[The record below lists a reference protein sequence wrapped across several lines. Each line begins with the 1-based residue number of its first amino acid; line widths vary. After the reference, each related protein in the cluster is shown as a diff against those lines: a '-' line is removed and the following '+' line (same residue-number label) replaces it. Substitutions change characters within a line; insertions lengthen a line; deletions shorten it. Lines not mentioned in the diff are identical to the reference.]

1 MEYEPVIGLEVH
13 VQLKT
18 RSKMFTRVGYEYGH
32 EPNTLTNPVIMGLP
46 GTLPVMNKEAVH
58 KTVQMGLI
66 LGCKIAETCKWDR
79 KNYFY
84 PDSPKNYQLS
94 QFDQP
99 ICIGGEVEIE
109 MLGASRNVMGDHR
122 MVELTRIHL
131 EEDVGKLTHS
141 ANDSLVDYNRAGA
154 PLCEIVTEPNL
165 YSADEVF
172 AFMTALRNMIVTA
185 GLSDCDMEKGQMRCD
200 ANISIRPKGS
210 NTLGTKVELKNMN
223 TISGV
228 RNAVVYEI
236 KRQIRAKTTGYE
248 EIVQET
254 RRWDP
259 DKQETESMRMK
270 EESHDYRYFPD
281 PDLMPVTI
289 PAEQVEKIRAGLPEM
304 PFDRQRRYMEKLDLP
319 YTITS
324 VLCPDRELAEFFEEA
339 LALTK
344 GKGEAKAV
352 ANLVVNELIRD
363 LSAAEGEGRQSLS
376 AVPIT
381 PAHVAELVVLTEEG
395 VLTKQIANKEVW
407 PEMMV
412 SGKMPAVIVEEKG
425 LKADNDSG
433 ELEKIIAE
441 IVADPKHEKAISQ
454 FKDGNDKALNSLIGP
469 VMKATKGKANPAEV
483 QKLMRAAVAKL

>member
-1 MEYEPVIGLEVH
+1 MEFEPVIGLEVH

-18 RSKMFTRVGYEYGH
+18 RSKMFTRAPYEYGH
-32 EPNTLTNPVIMGLP
+32 EPNTLTNAVVLGMP
-46 GTLPVMNKEAVH
+46 GALPVMNKEAVR
-58 KTVQMGLI
+58 KTVQLGLM
-66 LGCKIAETCKWDR
+66 LKCKIAESCKWDR

-99 ICIGGEVEIE
+99 ICEGGEVEIE
-109 MLGASRNVMGDHR
+109 MLGPSRNVMGEHR

-131 EEDVGKLTHS
+131 EEDVGKLTHEH
-141 ANDSLVDYNRAGA
+141 NVSLVDYNRAGA

-200 ANISIRPKGS
+200 ANISIRPKGEK
-210 NTLGTKVELKNMN
+210 TLGTKVELKNMN

-228 RNAVVYEI
+228 RNAVIYEI
-236 KRQIRAKTTGYE
+236 KRQIRAKTTGFE
-248 EIVQET
+248 EIIQET
-254 RRWDP
+254 RRWNP
-259 DKQETESMRMK
+259 DTLETDSMRGK

-289 PAEQVEKIRAGLPEM
+289 TAEQVEKIRELIPEM
-304 PFDRQRRYMEKLDLP
+304 PFDRQRRYMDELKLP

-339 LALTK
+339 LMLTD
-344 GKGEAKAV
+344 GKVDPKAV

-363 LSAAEGEGRQSLS
+363 LSAAEGEGRQPLS
-376 AVPIT
+376 VVPIT
-381 PAHVAELVVLTEEG
+381 PKHVAELVLLTEEG
-395 VLTKQIANKEVW
+395 VITKQIANKEAW
-407 PEMMV
+407 PEMIA
-412 SGKMPAVIVEEKG
+412 SGKLPGAIVEEKG
-425 LKADNDSG
+425 LKAESNNG
-433 ELEKIIAE
+433 ELEAIVAGV
-441 IVADPKHEKAISQ
+441 VADPKHEKAITQ
-454 FKDGNDKALNSLIGP
+454 FKEGNAKALNSLIGP
-469 VMKATKGKANPAEV
+469 VMKATQGKANPQEI
-483 QKLMRAAVAKL
+483 QKLMREAVAKL